1 MSRLLYRLGKFS
13 VRRRRSVLA
22 AWILI
27 AVAIGVVGGAL
38 GGAPSEDFSM
48 PGTESQTAIDLLTE
62 RFPAQSGASV
72 RAVVADPDGGSLAGR
87 QSDLVAYGQRLAG
100 IEGVVE
106 VTDFND
112 PAEAGRHL
120 SVDGTVAYLD
130 VTFSTSGM
138 DMGPE
143 KLAALEAAAAPLDGA
158 GLATAFGG
166 DIMGE
171 QPEPASEMIGLGVAI
186 VVLLFAFGSVIAM
199 GLPILTALIGLAVGL
214 GSITVLSAFISVTE
228 TAPMLASMIGLA
240 VGIDYALFIVT
251 RHRQFLAE
259 GHIPAEAAAR
269 ATATSGGAVLFAGI
283 TVIIAICGLA
293 FAGIPMVTTMGFA
306 TAGVVA
312 VAVAVAL
319 TLLPALLGFA
329 GRKID
334 RLRVPG
340 LKIRTEDDAT
350 SLSGRWARRVTGRPW
365 PWLIASLAVLGALT
379 LPLASLRLGMTD
391 AGNDP
396 PASTTRRAYDLLADG
411 FGAGFNGP
419 LMVVVDLAAV
429 DPATRQAAVGAVAES
444 VSTTDGVVAAFPGAI
459 NADGDVAM
467 VIAMPATSPQD
478 AATSDLVHHLRH
490 DVLASATATGAGPAA
505 GARASIT
512 GTAAA
517 FIDIS
522 DLLADRLP
530 LFIGTVLL
538 LSFLLLTVVFRSVLV
553 PLKAAVAN
561 LLSIGGAYGVVV
573 AVFQW
578 GWGKELIGLQETVPI
593 VSFLPMML
601 FAILFGLSMDYE
613 VFILSRVREEYVR
626 TGDPDRSVVTGIS
639 TSARVISA
647 AALIM
652 ISVFGSFALGADPI
666 IKMFGLGL
674 ATAVLLDATVVRM
687 VFVPATMALLGAR
700 NWWLPK
706 TLDRILPNLD
716 VEGAHLF
723 DGDTPEPPAGAKA
736 PAGTEAA

>member
-1 MSRLLYRLGKFS
+1 
-13 VRRRRSVLA
+13 
-22 AWILI
+22 
-27 AVAIGVVGGAL
+27 
-38 GGAPSEDFSM
+38 
-48 PGTESQTAIDLLTE
+48 
-62 RFPAQSGASV
+62 
-72 RAVVADPDGGSLAGR
+72 
-87 QSDLVAYGQRLAG
+87 
-100 IEGVVE
+100 
-106 VTDFND
+106 
-112 PAEAGRHL
+112 
-120 SVDGTVAYLD
+120 VDGKVAYLD

-143 KLAALEAAAAPLDGA
+143 KLEALEAAAAPLDGA

-171 QPEPASEMIGLGVAI
+171 QSQPASEMVGLGVAI

-199 GLPILTALIGLAVGL
+199 GLPIATALIGLAVGL
-214 GSITVLSAFISVTE
+214 GSITVLSAFVSVTE

-240 VGIDYALFIVT
+240 VGIDYALFVVT

-283 TVIIAICGLA
+283 TVIIAISGLA

-350 SLSGRWARRVTGRPW
+350 SFSGRWARKVTGRPW
-365 PWLIASLAVLGALT
+365 PWLIASLAVLGTLT
-379 LPLASLRLGMTD
+379 IPLASLRLGMTD

-396 PASTTRRAYDLLADG
+396 PASTTRQAYDLLADG
-411 FGAGFNGP
+411 FGPGFNGP
-419 LMVVVDLAAV
+419 LMVVVDLAGV
-429 DPATRQAAVGAVAES
+429 DASRRQAAVGAVAQA
-444 VSTTDGVVAAFPGAI
+444 VSATDGVVAAFPGAV
-459 NADGDVAM
+459 NPGGDVAM
-467 VIAMPATSPQD
+467 VIAIPTTSPQD
-478 AATSDLVHHLRH
+478 AATSELVHHLRT
-490 DVLASATATGAGPAA
+490 DVLAAATATGGPAG
-505 GARASIT
+505 GAHVYIT

-530 LFIGTVLL
+530 IFIGTVLL

-626 TGDPDRSVVTGIS
+626 TGNADTSVVTGIS
-639 TSARVISA
+639 TSARVITA

-706 TLDRILPNLD
+706 ALDRILPNLD
-716 VEGAHLF
+716 IEGAHLF
-723 DGDTPEPPAGAKA
+723 DGDTPGPGFDGDTLEAPAGTE